1 MREADGSKPTLYLLM
16 QPFVSRNGS
25 DFAVISSSI
34 SHNDPSAI
42 LATFPFKWQ
51 PCDALK
57 PKYHKVK
64 GVKLSKWS
72 PLALKCSVPKSSI
85 KVNSPANDLKTLVE
99 VSGLSQLDV
108 SMLGRNDT
116 ATASE
121 STDIVSL
128 NVTRGQ
134 QAQQTVRVFNSI
146 CITPILQHAARNN
159 LQYDLG
165 PDAAWLDFAPSN
177 KDQLLGCDEA
187 IVPTRPAEVWSF
199 DAEREEWIRSFGP
212 GESREYYSALK
223 NSPSTFEMLLNNKGG
238 KLTIKCDPRVAAHR
252 AAFNLIEGR
261 ADKRS
266 DLSPEVSVQYRLS
279 DAARQTDP
287 VLDPFHVSN
296 CESLEPTSVSLE
308 EPYELYDRQKKVVT
322 KMAQIEDGNTNFEE
336 IEMFDEPMPGSSGW
350 SLVAKA
356 TRTKGIRGG
365 VIADA
370 IGAGKTVISIA
381 LILRKIEASRAAR
394 KLPMQSSATLV
405 PMPPGLIDQWK
416 GEIERFAPHLKT
428 ICVYDLPAL
437 KRLTVKEICHADVVL
452 VPIDILQ
459 SNATYLQH
467 ILKMA
472 GDKSTTAP
480 KLPKSAG
487 HREVSGA
494 TGVWIPGTSQDP
506 YAGGDGDQTNRNES
520 AHYTYV
526 YNTAIQK
533 LRKRQFKPNDK
544 GIPLEY
550 FEWHRIIVDEIHESL
565 CTTKG
570 EMKAAKEAAAEG
582 DNSGFFAEKNRRAGR
597 ELLGITE
604 KNIKNRPLRFRSAM
618 FGLTGTPLLD
628 NCDRVIELANLMGGS
643 YIIGLSSHWRKLE
656 RESMRDIFLH
666 NYLEPRQSREV
677 RRNVYSYC
685 QKYLDTA
692 CCRNKTGEEMAGI
705 SLVAHKHVVR
715 MNDEEK
721 EAYLGSMSGIP
732 VAERSLAMKPE
743 EFDAEA
749 GHDISK
755 FLRQNAKLAC
765 RGKALVEICKNIL
778 AQEGNENTK
787 IVVFADGRIGA
798 QLAAREYLCA
808 EPGLGCTWL
817 DSSDSVA
824 EKNQKISWYQTADVT
839 AEDRARPR
847 VLLLNFEHA
856 AGLNLQ
862 TECNHLILFSPL
874 YVGQGGTTGDA
885 VTDASTELQ
894 AIGRVHRPGQP
905 KTQVNV
911 FRIEVRGPE
920 DEECLDGQLIRR
932 NTDEETVSMATN
944 AAD

>member
-1 MREADGSKPTLYLLM
+1 M

-34 SHNDPSAI
+34 SHDDPTAV

-51 PCDALK
+51 PCDALE
-57 PKYHKVK
+57 PRLHKVK
-64 GVKLSKWS
+64 GVKLSMWA
-72 PLALKCSVPKSSI
+72 PLSLKCSVPKSSI
-85 KVNSPANDLKTLVE
+85 KVNSPADEVDTLAE
-99 VSGLSQLDV
+99 VSGLTELDV
-108 SMLGRNDT
+108 SMLGRNDMVT
-116 ATASE
+116 SN
-121 STDIVSL
+121 STDILSL

-134 QAQQTVRVFNSI
+134 QAQQTVRVFNSL
-146 CITPILQHAARNN
+146 CITPILQHAARKN
-159 LQYDLG
+159 LRYDLG
-165 PDAAWLDFAPSN
+165 PDAAWIEFVPSAGD
-177 KDQLLGCDEA
+177 KLIGCDEA
-187 IVPTRPAEVWSF
+187 IVPTRPAEVWSY
-199 DAEREEWIRSFGP
+199 DTEREEWIRSFGP
-212 GESREYYSALK
+212 GASREYYTALK
-223 NSPSTFEMLLNNKGG
+223 SSPSTFEMLLNIKGK

-252 AAFNLIEGR
+252 AAFSLIEGR
-261 ADKRS
+261 ANNRS
-266 DLSPEVSVQYRLS
+266 DLSHEVSVQYRLS
-279 DAARQTDP
+279 DAACQTDP

-296 CESLEPTSVSLE
+296 CESLEPTSVRLQ
-308 EPYELYDRQKKVVT
+308 EPYELYDRQMKVVT
-322 KMAQIEDGNTNFEE
+322 KMAQIEDGKTKFEE

-370 IGAGKTVISIA
+370 IGAGKTVIGIA
-381 LILRKIEASRAAR
+381 LILRKIEESRAAR
-394 KLPMQSSATLV
+394 ELPMQSSATLV
-405 PMPPGLIDQWK
+405 PMPPGLLDQWK
-416 GEIERFAPHLKT
+416 GEINRFAPHLRT
-428 ICVYDLPAL
+428 VCVYDLSSL
-437 KRLTVKEICHADVVL
+437 KKLTVKDICNADVVL
-452 VPIDILQ
+452 VPIDILE
-459 SNATYLQH
+459 SNTTYLQH
-467 ILKMA
+467 VLKMA
-472 GDKSTTAP
+472 GEKSTTAP
-480 KLPKSAG
+480 KLPKGAG
-487 HREVSGA
+487 QTEVSEA
-494 TGVWIPGTSQDP
+494 NGVWIPGSSQDP
-506 YAGGDGDQTNRNES
+506 YAGGKGNQAYRNES

-533 LRKRQFKPNDK
+533 LRKKRFKPTDK
-544 GIPLEY
+544 GVPLEY
-550 FEWHRIIVDEIHESL
+550 FVWHRIIVDEIHESL

-570 EMKAAKEAAAEG
+570 EIAAAKEAASEG
-582 DNSGFFAEKNRRAGR
+582 DGAGFFKEKNRRAGR

-604 KNIKNRPLRFRSAM
+604 KNVDNRPLRFRSAM

-685 QKYLDTA
+685 QKYLSTA
-692 CCRNKTGEEMAGI
+692 CCRNKTGEEMSGI
-705 SLVAHKHVVR
+705 ALVTHRHAVN
-715 MNDEEK
+715 MNAEEK
-721 EAYLGSMSGIP
+721 KAYLGSMSGIR
-732 VAERSLAMKPE
+732 VAERSLAIKPE
-743 EFDAEA
+743 EFDVDA

-765 RGKALVEICKNIL
+765 RGKALVDICKNVL
-778 AQEGNENTK
+778 SQQGCENTK

-798 QLAAREYLCA
+798 QVAAREYLCA

-817 DSSDSVA
+817 DTSDSVE
-824 EKNQKISWYQTADVT
+824 EKNKKISWYQTADVT

-862 TECNHLILFSPL
+862 TECNHLIFFSPL
-874 YVGQGGTTGDA
+874 YVGQGGTSGDA

-911 FRIEVRGPE
+911 YRIEVRGPD

>member
-1 MREADGSKPTLYLLM
+1 M

-34 SHNDPSAI
+34 SHQDPSAI

-57 PKYHKVK
+57 PELHKVK
-64 GVKLSKWS
+64 GVKLSKWAS
-72 PLALKCSVPKSSI
+72 SALTCSIPKSNI
-85 KVNSPANDLKTLVE
+85 KVTSPANDLLTLAE
-99 VSGLSQLDV
+99 VAGLTELDV
-108 SMLGRNDT
+108 SMLGRNDMAASN
-116 ATASE
+116 AT
-121 STDIVSL
+121 DVVSL

-134 QAQQTVRVFNSI
+134 QAQQTVRVFNSL

-165 PDAAWLDFAPSN
+165 PEADWIDCLSSAGDNLV
-177 KDQLLGCDEA
+177 GCDET
-187 IVPTRPAEVWSF
+187 IVPTRPAEAWSY

-212 GESREYYSALK
+212 GASREYYTALK
-223 NSPSTFEMLLNNKGG
+223 SSPSTFEMLLDIKGK

-252 AAFNLIEGR
+252 AAFSLIEGR
-261 ADKRS
+261 ADNRA
-266 DLSPEVSVQYRLS
+266 DLSREVSVQYRLS

-296 CESLEPTSVSLE
+296 CESLEATSVRLE
-308 EPYELYDRQKKVVT
+308 EPFELYDRQKKVVT
-322 KMAQIEDGNTNFEE
+322 KMAQIEDGNTKFEE

-356 TRTKGIRGG
+356 TRRTGIRGG

-381 LILRKIEASRAAR
+381 LILRKIEASRAGR
-394 KLPMQSSATLV
+394 KLPMQSSATLI
-405 PMPPGLIDQWK
+405 PMPPGLLDQWK
-416 GEIERFAPHLKT
+416 GEIKRFAPHLKT
-428 ICVYDLPAL
+428 ICVYDLLAL
-437 KRLTVKEICHADVVL
+437 KKLSVKEICHADVVL
-452 VPIDILQ
+452 VPIDILEARPDE
-459 SNATYLQH
+459 SKKASKPEYLQH
-467 ILKMA
+467 VLKMA

-480 KLPKSAG
+480 KLPNSAG
-487 HREVSGA
+487 QTEVSEA
-494 TGVWIPGTSQDP
+494 KGVWIPGSSQDP
-506 YAGGDGDQTNRNES
+506 YAGGKGNQVNRNES
-520 AHYTYV
+520 AYYTYV
-526 YNTAIQK
+526 YNTAIKQ
-533 LRKRQFKPNDK
+533 LRKRTFKPTDK
-544 GIPLEY
+544 GVPLEY
-550 FEWHRIIVDEIHESL
+550 FSWHRIIVDEIHESL

-570 EMKAAKEAAAEG
+570 EIKAAAREAAAE
-582 DNSGFFAEKNRRAGR
+582 DDAAGFFKEKNRRAGR

-604 KNIKNRPLRFRSAM
+604 KNINNRPLRFRSAM

-705 SLVAHKHVVR
+705 SLVTQKHTVC

-721 EAYLGSMSGIP
+721 KAYLGSMSGIP

-743 EFDAEA
+743 EFDVDA

-755 FLRQNAKLAC
+755 FLRQNAKLPC
-765 RGKALVEICKNIL
+765 RGKALVDICKNIL
-778 AQEGNENTK
+778 SQKGCEHTK

-798 QLAAREYLCA
+798 QVAAREYLCA

-817 DSSDSVA
+817 DASDSVE
-824 EKNQKISWYQTADVT
+824 EKNKKISYYQTADVT
-839 AEDRARPR
+839 DEDRARPR

-911 FRIEVRGPE
+911 FRIEVCGPG